1 MQNKKYLASQE
12 KIDETINALNLYR
25 SGWANDIR
33 EAWQY
38 AMPGALP
45 LIFKLYALSGCIV
58 LSLMQIKDGF
68 YRDKMAMMMVRKQL
82 EDLVTSK
89 EFDEFSALGEAGICH
104 VITTGTRHHIRVMF
118 EVLEELTA

>member
-89 EFDEFSALGEAGICH
+89 EFDEFSALGEADICH

>member
-82 EDLVTSK
+82 EDLVKSK
-89 EFDEFSALGEAGICH
+89 EFDDFSALSEAGMCQ
-104 VITTGTRHHIRVMF
+104 VVTTGTRHHIRVMF

>member
-1 MQNKKYLASQE
+1 MQKKYLASQE

-89 EFDEFSALGEAGICH
+89 EFDEFSALGEADICH

>member
-1 MQNKKYLASQE
+1 MQNKKYLATEE
-12 KIDETINALNLYR
+12 KITKTINDLNLYR

-58 LSLMQIKDGF
+58 LSLMQIKDGY

-89 EFDEFSALGEAGICH
+89 EFDEFSALGEAGICQ

-118 EVLEELTA
+118 EVLEELIA

>member
-1 MQNKKYLASQE
+1 MQNKKYLATEE
-12 KIDETINALNLYR
+12 KITKTINDLNLYR

-89 EFDEFSALGEAGICH
+89 EFDEFSALGEAGICQ

-118 EVLEELTA
+118 EVLEELIA

>member
-1 MQNKKYLASQE
+1 MQKKYLATPE
-12 KIDETINALNLYR
+12 KITKTINDLNLYR

-58 LSLMQIKDGF
+58 LSLMQIKDGY
-68 YRDKMAMMMVRKQL
+68 YRDKMAMMMAKKQL
-82 EDLVTSK
+82 EDLVKSK
-89 EFDEFSALGEAGICH
+89 EFDEFSALGEADICH

-118 EVLEELTA
+118 EVLEELIA

>member
-12 KIDETINALNLYR
+12 KIDETINDLNLYR

-58 LSLMQIKDGF
+58 LSLMQIKAGF

-89 EFDEFSALGEAGICH
+89 EFDEFSALGEAGICQ

-118 EVLEELTA
+118 EVLEELIA

>member
-1 MQNKKYLASQE
+1 MQKKYLASQE

-38 AMPGALP
+38 AMPGALH
-45 LIFKLYALSGCIV
+45 LIFKLYTLSGCIV

-89 EFDEFSALGEAGICH
+89 EFDEFSALGEAGICQ